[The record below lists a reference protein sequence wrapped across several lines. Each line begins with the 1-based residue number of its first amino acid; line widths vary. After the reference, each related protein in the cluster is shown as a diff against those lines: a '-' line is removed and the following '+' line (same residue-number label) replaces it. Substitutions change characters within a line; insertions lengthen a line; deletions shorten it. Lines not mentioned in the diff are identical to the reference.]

1 MLQSHLQTQIAVTA
15 TSPKKNL
22 EICTLGAT
30 SVVIPD
36 EDERQA
42 EKYLSPDHLSDHC
55 SNTDYN
61 TTTCISGMKGLI
73 NVRSLNV
80 YPSGEPSS

>member
-22 EICTLGAT
+22 EICTIRA
-30 SVVIPD
+30 SVAIPD
-36 EDERQA
+36 ECQA

-80 YPSGEPSS
+80 YPSGELCS

>member
-1 MLQSHLQTQIAVTA
+1 MLQSRLQTQIAVTA

-30 SVVIPD
+30 SVAIPD
-36 EDERQA
+36 ECQA

-61 TTTCISGMKGLI
+61 TTTCISGMRGLI

-80 YPSGEPSS
+80 YPSGELSS